1 MSSLTHRY
9 LDAIRLG
16 AGDASTLAAL
26 GEFKGRQELFQR
38 QTPELLATLRDDAIV
53 ESVESSNRIEGV
65 TAPLDRIEAVV
76 RNNSTPRDR
85 SEQEIAGYRDA
96 LALVHE
102 SALAMTFS
110 VNVILQLH
118 TMLYRYHAGN
128 GGRWKMTHNEIVERT
143 ADGTVHRVR
152 FKPPGPVETPRL
164 MQALETQ
171 YGRAVTAG
179 HEHLLIAPLA
189 ILDFLCIHPF
199 SDGNG
204 RASRLL
210 TLMLH
215 YHAGLDVGR
224 YVSLE
229 RIVEDSR
236 ETYYEALEASSRGWQ
251 DGTHDPIP
259 WLRYFWGMTI
269 RAYKEFEDRVANVRV
284 GRGGKTDVVE
294 QAIARRVGAFSISE
308 IEADAPGVSRD
319 WVRRVLQ
326 RMKAEG
332 RLELHGRGR
341 GAKYTR
347 TDR

>member
-1 MSSLTHRY
+1 MRSLTHRY
-9 LDAIRLG
+9 LDTIRLG
-16 AGDASTLAAL
+16 GSDASTLTAL
-26 GEFKGRQELFQR
+26 GEFKGRQELFRR
-38 QTPELLATLRDDAIV
+38 QAPELLATLKDAAIV

-96 LALVHE
+96 LALVHD

-128 GGRWKMTHNEIVERT
+128 GGRWKMTQNEIVERT
-143 ADGTVHRVR
+143 ADGTVHCVR
-152 FKPPGPVETPRL
+152 FKPPGPVETPQL
-164 MQALETQ
+164 MLALETQ
-171 YGRAVTAG
+171 YERAVAAG

-229 RIVEDSR
+229 RIVEESK
-236 ETYYEALEASSRGWQ
+236 ETYYEALEASSQGWH

-259 WLRYFWGMTI
+259 WLRYFWGMTV
-269 RAYKEFEDRVANVRV
+269 RAYKEFEERVANVRV

-294 QAIARRVGAFSISE
+294 QAIARRIGAFSISE

-319 WVRRVLQ
+319 WVRRVLG
-326 RMKAEG
+326 RMKVEG
-332 RLELHGRGR
+332 RIVLHGRGR

>member
-9 LDAIRLG
+9 LESLRLSG
-16 AGDASTLAAL
+16 SDASTLTAL

-38 QTPELLATLRDDAIV
+38 QKPELLETLRDAAIV
-53 ESVESSNRIEGV
+53 ESVEASNRIEGV
-65 TAPLDRIEAVV
+65 TASPERIEAVV

-128 GGRWKMTHNEIVERT
+128 GGRWKMTQNEIVERS

-152 FKPPGPVETPRL
+152 FKPPGPVETPAL
-164 MQALETQ
+164 MQKLEVR
-171 YGRAVTAG
+171 YGRAVSVG
-179 HEHLLIAPLA
+179 REQLIIAPLA

-210 TLMLH
+210 TLLLL
-215 YHAGLDVGR
+215 YHAGLEVGR

-229 RIVEDSR
+229 RIVEDSK
-236 ETYYEALEASSRGWQ
+236 ETYYEALGASSQGWHE
-251 DGTHDPIP
+251 GAHDALP
-259 WLRYFWGMTI
+259 WLRYFWGMTM
-269 RAYKEFEDRVANVRV
+269 RAYKEFEERVGNVRV
-284 GRGGKTDVVE
+284 GRGGKTDIVE
-294 QAIARRVGAFSISE
+294 QAIARRIGPFSISE
-308 IEADAPGVSRD
+308 IEADAPGVTRD
-319 WVRRVLQ
+319 WIRLVLR

-332 RLELHGRGR
+332 RLVLHGRGR